1 LARLVVPLLTA
12 AGFRMRDN
20 MSTALAPANVSAF
33 YDVSDVLCNNFKSP
47 PSATRAHLKLDKRAV
62 GTPIHGIRR
71 HSTSST
77 AIANTVNV
85 NTNANDAGKL
95 RDRAMSE
102 SDRNQQ
108 QRTQT
113 SRYKTE
119 LCRPFEENGTCKYG
133 DKCQF
138 AHGMHELRN
147 LSRHPKYK
155 SELCRTFHTVG
166 FCPYGPRCH
175 FIHNPEE
182 RKLGVAYMEQ
192 QQAKPPREH
201 QVERPKLLHFP
212 SAPLGSTCSGDLTP
226 PSDSPTSMT
235 PPPSLFG
242 DEVPPN
248 LSISASVLNSVV
260 RVFNCTQRQRN
271 QQELPNVMSP
281 IMSPTISG
289 INSPFGS
296 GPMSPFTSMQLN
308 TELEQQ
314 SQPAF
319 QPSLPRQD
327 TGSVFFSDNLNDYS
341 RNAFRPPSPP
351 DSLSDPES
359 LGESMGPASPIPITP
374 NVSLNPIPKAQPGS
388 PSVNQRVGR
397 LPIFRG
403 MSHEERF

>member
-1 LARLVVPLLTA
+1 
-12 AGFRMRDN
+12 MRDN
-20 MSTALAPANVSAF
+20 MSTALVSAF
-33 YDVSDVLCNNFKSP
+33 YEVSDALYNNYKLQNP
-47 PSATRAHLKLDKRAV
+47 PPTTQRHLKLESRAV
-62 GTPIHGIRR
+62 GTPINGVLRR
-71 HSTSST
+71 HSTSS
-77 AIANTVNV
+77 ANITNGNIVNTPNTNVNV
-85 NTNANDAGKL
+85 NDVGKL

-102 SDRNQQ
+102 SDRN

-182 RKLGVAYMEQ
+182 RKLGVAFAAAE
-192 QQAKPPREH
+192 QAKLARERNGDH
-201 QVERPKLLHFP
+201 HHVERPKLLHFP
-212 SAPLGSTCSGDLTP
+212 SAPVGSTCGGDLTP
-226 PSDSPTSMT
+226 PSSDSPTSMT
-235 PPPSLFG
+235 PPPSMYG
-242 DEVPPN
+242 DDMAQHINMP
-248 LSISASVLNSVV
+248 LSVSMMQS
-260 RVFNCTQRQRN
+260 VFNFTQGQRN
-271 QQELPNVMSP
+271 HQEQPELPNMMSP

-289 INSPFGS
+289 VNSPFGP
-296 GPMSPFTSMQLN
+296 GPMSPFTPLQQLSP
-308 TELEQQ
+308 EIEQQ
-314 SQPAF
+314 SL
-319 QPSLPRQD
+319 PSFPPPSVSRQD
-327 TGSVFFSDNLNDYS
+327 SSVFFPESNNLNDYS
-341 RNAFRPPSPP
+341 RNTFRPPSPP

-359 LGESMGPASPIPITP
+359 SVDSMGPASPTPQSNIPIT
-374 NVSLNPIPKAQPGS
+374 NPSSSSSA
-388 PSVNQRVGR
+388 NLRLGR

>member
-1 LARLVVPLLTA
+1 
-12 AGFRMRDN
+12 
-20 MSTALAPANVSAF
+20 MSTALVSANVPA
-33 YDVSDVLCNNFKSP
+33 YDYVSDVLCNNFKNP
-47 PSATRAHLKLDKRAV
+47 PPTTRTPLKLDKRAV

-77 AIANTVNV
+77 NIVNGNGINV
-85 NTNANDAGKL
+85 NSNANDAGKL

-102 SDRNQQ
+102 SDRN

-138 AHGMHELRN
+138 AHGLHELRN

-182 RKLGVAYMEQ
+182 RKLGVANAE
-192 QQAKPPREH
+192 QQAKPPRDRT
-201 QVERPKLLHFP
+201 VERPKLLHFP
-212 SAPLGSTCSGDLTP
+212 SAPLGSTCGGDLTP

-242 DEVPPN
+242 EDITSNMP
-248 LSISASVLNSVV
+248 LSASVLQSAMN
-260 RVFNCTQRQRN
+260 VFNFTQR
-271 QQELPNVMSP
+271 QQELPAVMSP
-281 IMSPTISG
+281 ILSPTIGG
-289 INSPFGS
+289 ISSPFGS
-296 GPMSPFTSMQLN
+296 GPMSPFTPLQQLS
-308 TELEQQ
+308 TEKEQQ
-314 SQPAF
+314 SQPCYP
-319 QPSLPRQD
+319 QPMTCHSQD
-327 TGSVFFSDNLNDYS
+327 SGVFFSDNLNDFS
-341 RNAFRPPSPP
+341 RNTFRPPSPP

-359 LGESMGPASPIPITP
+359 LGESMGPASPTLVPSLSS
-374 NVSLNPIPKAQPGS
+374 VSINPLPKTRPSSS
-388 PSVNQRVGR
+388 PMANQRVGR

>member
-1 LARLVVPLLTA
+1 
-12 AGFRMRDN
+12 MRDT
-20 MSTALAPANVSAF
+20 MSTALVSANVSTYE
-33 YDVSDVLCNNFKSP
+33 YDYVSDILCNNYKNP
-47 PSATRAHLKLDKRAV
+47 PPTTRTQLKLDKRAV

-71 HSTSST
+71 HSTSS
-77 AIANTVNV
+77 ANIVNGNGMNA

-102 SDRNQQ
+102 SDRN

-182 RKLGVAYMEQ
+182 RKLGMAFAE
-192 QQAKPPREH
+192 QQAKHPRDRT
-201 QVERPKLLHFP
+201 VERPKLLHFP
-212 SAPLGSTCSGDLTP
+212 SAPMGTTCGGDLTP

-242 DEVPPN
+242 DDITPN
-248 LSISASVLNSVV
+248 MPLSASVLQSAVN
-260 RVFNCTQRQRN
+260 VFNFTQRQRN

-289 INSPFGS
+289 ISSPFGS
-296 GPMSPFTSMQLN
+296 GPMSPFTPLQQLS
-308 TELEQQ
+308 TENEQQ
-314 SQPAF
+314 LSFP
-319 QPSLPRQD
+319 PPVTRQD
-327 TGSVFFSDNLNDYS
+327 SSVFFSDNLNDFS
-341 RNAFRPPSPP
+341 RNTFRPPSPP

-359 LGESMGPASPIPITP
+359 LGDSMGPASPTLVPSLPTVPI
-374 NVSLNPIPKAQPGS
+374 NPLAKAHPGS
-388 PSVNQRVGR
+388 SPMANQRVGR